1 MESDPESHPMSDINY
16 IAEQLAPV
24 LKEKS
29 SSLGPSFAAAD
40 AAGTG
45 LVSYETLQDVLS
57 ANDMELNDQ
66 VLITLMRRYDL
77 NKDGYIAYKDL
88 MSLEGL
94 A

>member
-1 MESDPESHPMSDINY
+1 LPSSLRPCSRRS
-16 IAEQLAPV
+16 
-24 LKEKS
+24 S

-77 NKDGYIAYKDL
+77 NKDGNIAYKDL